1 MYEVHSTLFIKFLT
15 NYAGNMFS
23 TRIISKEWKRRN
35 MVEYFLVTVEWLLGL
50 CTVEHEQMSI
60 SHKRSES
67 P

>member
-1 MYEVHSTLFIKFLT
+1 ML
-15 NYAGNMFS
+15 S
-23 TRIISKEWKRRN
+23 TRIIPKERKRHN